1 MNLCLKLCASAARCA
16 RLTVALLLLPLAA
29 CTTPNSTFEGS
40 SPNDTSLGGADSTS
54 RTNSAPSINPSSNL
68 LRVGDPLTI
77 NFTGVQDP
85 PGQHQERIKEDG
97 MITLPLIGS
106 IQAAGK
112 TIGQLQQEI
121 TERYVPKYYKRL
133 NVTIASE
140 MRFFVV
146 IGEVRKEDRHQFAGE
161 MTVLKAIAA
170 AGGFTD
176 FAKRTKVQ
184 VTRANG
190 KKITVDCNKAQKDP
204 SVDVAIYPDDKIYVP
219 RRLF

>member
-1 MNLCLKLCASAARCA
+1 
-16 RLTVALLLLPLAA
+16 
-29 CTTPNSTFEGS
+29 
-40 SPNDTSLGGADSTS
+40 
-54 RTNSAPSINPSSNL
+54 
-68 LRVGDPLTI
+68 
-77 NFTGVQDP
+77 
-85 PGQHQERIKEDG
+85 